1 MGVLMLVSLYTSRV
15 ILNAL
20 GVDDYGIYNVV
31 GGFVALSSIVTGSL
45 SAACS
50 RFITFSL
57 GRDDKEE
64 QNKIFSMS
72 MIIMMGLSL
81 LIIVIVEVIGL
92 WFLTEKL
99 NIPDERIEA
108 AHWVF
113 QCSVISFVINLLSMP
128 YNACIIAHEKM
139 SVFAYITILD
149 ATFKLGIA
157 WGLLITPFDK
167 LISYAILFL
176 CVSIVIRFIYTI
188 YCKKHFPECR
198 LSMVYDKRLATE
210 MFSFAGWSFV
220 GCSAQVLLTQGVNII
235 TNLFFNVASNAA
247 RGVATQL
254 EGAVRQLVNNFMMA
268 LNPQI
273 TKSYAAGE
281 HDYTLKLVYQGAKFS
296 FFLSLFFAVP
306 FFFEMDYILLLWLKN
321 YPAEAPMFARL
332 TIAIILADVLS
343 LPIITANA
351 ASGKVKKYQLVVG
364 GYNMLIFPIVYIC
377 FLAGLPAYSAYV
389 VHFLVFFTNLFV
401 RIRLM
406 RGILPITYSGYTRNV
421 LFKIAPVFILS
432 MILPYFVH
440 FYLDEEFIRL
450 AFIVSATVVELPF
463 LIFYLGLRQS
473 ERDKIITIA
482 KNKLLKR

>member
-20 GVDDYGIYNVV
+20 GVNDYGIYNVV

-57 GRDDKEE
+57 GRDNKEE

-72 MIIMMGLSL
+72 MMIMMGLSL
-81 LIIVIVEVIGL
+81 LIMIVVEIVGI

-99 NIPDERIEA
+99 NIPAERLEA

-113 QCSVISFVINLLSMP
+113 QCSVVSFVINLLSMP

-149 ATFKLGIA
+149 AAFKLGIA

-167 LISYAILFL
+167 LITYAILFL
-176 CVSIVIRFIYTI
+176 FISIIIRFVYTI
-188 YCKKHFPECR
+188 YCKRHFEECHIV
-198 LSMVYDKRLATE
+198 MVYDKRLASE

-247 RGVATQL
+247 RGVASQL
-254 EGAVRQLVNNFMMA
+254 EGAVRHLVNNFMMA

-273 TKSYAAGE
+273 TKTYAAGE

-306 FFFEMDYILLLWLKN
+306 FLFEMDYILRLWLKN
-321 YPAEAPMFARL
+321 YPAEAPTFARL

-364 GYNMLIFPIVYIC
+364 GYNMLIFPIVYVC

-406 RGILPITYSGYTRNV
+406 RGILPITYSGYIRNV
-421 LFKIAPVFILS
+421 FYKIAPVFILC
-432 MILPYFVH
+432 MILPYLVNSYMEEGFVR
-440 FYLDEEFIRL
+440 F
-450 AFIVSATVVELPF
+450 AVIVSSTVIELPI
-463 LIFYLGLRQS
+463 LIFYIGLRQN
-473 ERDKIITIA
+473 ERERIIAIA

>member
-1 MGVLMLVSLYTSRV
+1 MLVSLYTSRV

-20 GVDDYGIYNVV
+20 GVNDYGIYNVV

-57 GRDDKEE
+57 GRDNKEE

-72 MIIMMGLSL
+72 MMIMMGLSL
-81 LIIVIVEVIGL
+81 LIMIVVEIIGI

-99 NIPDERIEA
+99 NIPAERYEA

-113 QCSVISFVINLLSMP
+113 QCSVVSFVINLLSMP

-157 WGLLITPFDK
+157 WGLLITPLDK
-167 LISYAILFL
+167 LITYAILLLFI
-176 CVSIVIRFIYTI
+176 SIIIRFVYTV
-188 YCKKHFPECR
+188 YCKRHFAECHIV
-198 LSMVYDKRLATE
+198 MVYDKRLASE

-247 RGVATQL
+247 RGVASQL

-273 TKSYAAGE
+273 TKTYAAGE

-306 FFFEMDYILLLWLKN
+306 FLFEMDYILRLWLKN
-321 YPAEAPMFARL
+321 YPAEAPTFARL

-364 GYNMLIFPIVYIC
+364 GYNMLIFPIVYVC
-377 FLAGLPAYSAYV
+377 FLAGLPAFSAYV

-406 RGILPITYSGYTRNV
+406 RGILPITYSGYIRNV
-421 LFKIAPVFILS
+421 FYKITPVFILC
-432 MILPYFVH
+432 MILPYLV
-440 FYLDEEFIRL
+440 YSYMDEGFIRL
-450 AFIVSATVVELPF
+450 AVLVTATIIELPI
-463 LIFYLGLRQS
+463 LIFYIGLRKN
-473 ERDKIITIA
+473 ERERIIAIA

>member
-1 MGVLMLVSLYTSRV
+1 MLVSLYTSRV

-20 GVDDYGIYNVV
+20 GVNDYGIYNVV

-57 GRDDKEE
+57 GRDNKEE

-72 MIIMMGLSL
+72 MMIMMGLSL
-81 LIIVIVEVIGL
+81 LIMIVVEIVGI

-99 NIPDERIEA
+99 NIPAERLEA

-113 QCSVISFVINLLSMP
+113 QCSVVSFVINLLSMP

-149 ATFKLGIA
+149 AAFKLGIA

-167 LISYAILFL
+167 LITYAILFL
-176 CVSIVIRFIYTI
+176 FISIIIRFVYTI
-188 YCKKHFPECR
+188 YCKRHFEECHIV
-198 LSMVYDKRLATE
+198 MVYDKRLASE

-247 RGVATQL
+247 RGVASQL
-254 EGAVRQLVNNFMMA
+254 EGAVRHLVNNFMMA

-273 TKSYAAGE
+273 TKTYAAGE

-306 FFFEMDYILLLWLKN
+306 FLFEMDYILRLWLKN
-321 YPAEAPMFARL
+321 YPAEAPTFARL

-364 GYNMLIFPIVYIC
+364 GYNMLIFPIVYVC

-406 RGILPITYSGYTRNV
+406 RGILPITYSGYIRNV
-421 LFKIAPVFILS
+421 FYKITPVFILC
-432 MILPYFVH
+432 MILPYLVTS
-440 FYLDEEFIRL
+440 YMDEGLIRL
-450 AFIVSATVVELPF
+450 AVLVTATIIELPI
-463 LIFYLGLRQS
+463 LIFYIGLRKN
-473 ERDKIITIA
+473 ERERIIAIA

>member
-1 MGVLMLVSLYTSRV
+1 MLVSLYTSRV

-20 GVDDYGIYNVV
+20 GVNDYGIYNVV

-57 GRDDKEE
+57 GRDNKEE

-72 MIIMMGLSL
+72 MMIMMGLSL
-81 LIIVIVEVIGL
+81 LIMIVVEIVGI

-99 NIPDERIEA
+99 NIPAERLEA

-113 QCSVISFVINLLSMP
+113 QCSVVSFVINLLSMP

-149 ATFKLGIA
+149 AAFKLGIA

-167 LISYAILFL
+167 LITYAILFL
-176 CVSIVIRFIYTI
+176 FISIIIRFVYTI
-188 YCKKHFPECR
+188 YCKRHFEECHIV
-198 LSMVYDKRLATE
+198 MVYDKRSASE

-247 RGVATQL
+247 RGVASQL
-254 EGAVRQLVNNFMMA
+254 EGAVRHLVNNFMMA

-273 TKSYAAGE
+273 TKTYAAGE

-306 FFFEMDYILLLWLKN
+306 FLFEMDYILRLWLKN
-321 YPAEAPMFARL
+321 YPAEAPTFARL

-364 GYNMLIFPIVYIC
+364 GYNMLIFPIVYVC

-406 RGILPITYSGYTRNV
+406 RGILPITYSGYIRNV
-421 LFKIAPVFILS
+421 FYKITPVFILC
-432 MILPYFVH
+432 MILPYLVNS
-440 FYLDEEFIRL
+440 YMDEGLIRL
-450 AFIVSATVVELPF
+450 AVLVTATIIELPI
-463 LIFYLGLRQS
+463 LIFYIGLRKN
-473 ERDKIITIA
+473 ERERIIAIA

>member
-1 MGVLMLVSLYTSRV
+1 MLVSLYTSRV

-20 GVDDYGIYNVV
+20 GVNDYGIYNVV

-57 GRDDKEE
+57 GRDNKEE

-72 MIIMMGLSL
+72 MMIMMGLSL
-81 LIIVIVEVIGL
+81 LIMIVVEIVGI

-99 NIPDERIEA
+99 NIPAERLEA

-113 QCSVISFVINLLSMP
+113 QCSVVSFVINLLSMP

-149 ATFKLGIA
+149 AAFKLGIA

-167 LISYAILFL
+167 LITYAILFL
-176 CVSIVIRFIYTI
+176 FISIIIRFVYTI
-188 YCKKHFPECR
+188 YCKRHFEECHIV
-198 LSMVYDKRLATE
+198 MVYDKRLASE

-247 RGVATQL
+247 RGVASQL
-254 EGAVRQLVNNFMMA
+254 EGAVRHLVNNFMMA

-273 TKSYAAGE
+273 TKTYAAGE

-306 FFFEMDYILLLWLKN
+306 FLFEMDYILRLWLKN
-321 YPAEAPMFARL
+321 YPAEAPTFARL

-364 GYNMLIFPIVYIC
+364 GYNMLIFPIVYVC

-406 RGILPITYSGYTRNV
+406 RGILPITYSGYIRNV
-421 LFKIAPVFILS
+421 FYKITPVFILC
-432 MILPYFVH
+432 MILPYLVNS
-440 FYLDEEFIRL
+440 YMDEGLIRL
-450 AFIVSATVVELPF
+450 AVLVTATIIELPI
-463 LIFYLGLRQS
+463 LIFYIGLRKN
-473 ERDKIITIA
+473 ERERIIAIA

>member
-1 MGVLMLVSLYTSRV
+1 MLVSLYTSRV

-20 GVDDYGIYNVV
+20 GVNDYGIYNVV

-45 SAACS
+45 GAACS

-57 GRDDKEE
+57 GRDNKEE

-72 MIIMMGLSL
+72 MMIMIGLSL
-81 LIIVIVEVIGL
+81 LIMIVVEIVGI

-99 NIPDERIEA
+99 NIPAERHEA

-113 QCSVISFVINLLSMP
+113 QCSVVSFVINLLSTP

-149 ATFKLGIA
+149 AAFKLGVA

-167 LISYAILFL
+167 LITYAILFL
-176 CVSIVIRFIYTI
+176 FISIIIRFVYTI
-188 YCKKHFPECR
+188 YCKRHFEECHIV
-198 LSMVYDKRLATE
+198 MVYDKRLASE

-247 RGVATQL
+247 RGVASQL

-273 TKSYAAGE
+273 TKTYAAGE

-306 FFFEMDYILLLWLKN
+306 FLFEMDYILRLWLKN
-321 YPAEAPMFARL
+321 YPHEAPTFARL

-364 GYNMLIFPIVYIC
+364 GYNMLIFPIVYVC

-406 RGILPITYSGYTRNV
+406 RGILPITYSGYIRNV
-421 LFKIAPVFILS
+421 FYKITPVFILC
-432 MILPYFVH
+432 MILPYLVNS
-440 FYLDEEFIRL
+440 YMDEGFIRL
-450 AFIVSATVVELPF
+450 AVLVTATIIELPI
-463 LIFYLGLRQS
+463 LIFYIGLRKN
-473 ERDKIITIA
+473 ERERIIAIA

>member
-1 MGVLMLVSLYTSRV
+1 MLVSLYTSRV

-20 GVDDYGIYNVV
+20 GVNDYGIYNVV

-57 GRDDKEE
+57 GRDNKEE

-72 MIIMMGLSL
+72 MMIMMGLSF
-81 LIIVIVEVIGL
+81 LIMIVVEIVGI

-99 NIPDERIEA
+99 NIPAERLEA

-113 QCSVISFVINLLSMP
+113 QCSVVSFVINLLSMP

-149 ATFKLGIA
+149 AAFKLGIA

-167 LISYAILFL
+167 LITYAILFL
-176 CVSIVIRFIYTI
+176 FISIIIRFVYTI
-188 YCKKHFPECR
+188 YCKRHFEECHIV
-198 LSMVYDKRLATE
+198 MVYDKRLASE

-247 RGVATQL
+247 RGVASQL
-254 EGAVRQLVNNFMMA
+254 EGAVRHLVNNFMMA

-273 TKSYAAGE
+273 TKTYAAGE

-306 FFFEMDYILLLWLKN
+306 FLFEMDYILRLWLKN
-321 YPAEAPMFARL
+321 YPAEAPTFARL

-364 GYNMLIFPIVYIC
+364 GYNMLIFPIVYVC

-406 RGILPITYSGYTRNV
+406 RGILPITYSGYIRNV
-421 LFKIAPVFILS
+421 FYKITPVFILC
-432 MILPYFVH
+432 MILPYLVNS
-440 FYLDEEFIRL
+440 YMDEGLIRL
-450 AFIVSATVVELPF
+450 AVLVTATIIELPI
-463 LIFYLGLRQS
+463 LIFYIGLRKN
-473 ERDKIITIA
+473 ERERIIAIA

>member
-1 MGVLMLVSLYTSRV
+1 MLVSLYTSRV

-20 GVDDYGIYNVV
+20 GVNDYGIYNVV

-57 GRDDKEE
+57 GRDNKEE

-72 MIIMMGLSL
+72 MMIMMGLSL
-81 LIIVIVEVIGL
+81 LIMIVVEIVGI

-99 NIPDERIEA
+99 NIPAERLEA

-113 QCSVISFVINLLSMP
+113 QCSVVSFVINLLSMP

-149 ATFKLGIA
+149 AAFKLGIA

-167 LISYAILFL
+167 LITYAILFL
-176 CVSIVIRFIYTI
+176 FISIIIRFVYTI
-188 YCKKHFPECR
+188 YCKRHFEECHIV
-198 LSMVYDKRLATE
+198 MVYDKRLASE

-247 RGVATQL
+247 RGVASQL
-254 EGAVRQLVNNFMMA
+254 EGAVRHLVNNFMMA

-273 TKSYAAGE
+273 TKTYAAGE

-306 FFFEMDYILLLWLKN
+306 FLFEMDYILRLWLKN
-321 YPAEAPMFARL
+321 YPAEASTFARL

-364 GYNMLIFPIVYIC
+364 GYNMLIFPIVYVC

-406 RGILPITYSGYTRNV
+406 RGILPITYSGYIRNV
-421 LFKIAPVFILS
+421 FYKITPVFILC
-432 MILPYFVH
+432 MILPYLVNS
-440 FYLDEEFIRL
+440 YMDEGLIRL
-450 AFIVSATVVELPF
+450 AVLVTATIIELPI
-463 LIFYLGLRQS
+463 LIFYIGLRKN
-473 ERDKIITIA
+473 ERERIIAIA